1 MKYYQ
6 INKNFPIHSPQFKLI
21 QMLNADSDYQEY
33 VLLCKIYMSLCQIN
47 KSVEVDY
54 YKLKMSGVFHI
65 VIPHNYSKVT
75 SEYLEKITTHHSFSE
90 SEGIMTYDNTH
101 VFDLRPQQPEIH
113 LYKVR
118 LESSSSVQSMVK
130 YVEISNVFRALSS
143 KAKEQYLVFIGDN
156 SIMIDVDGKK
166 MNIRIN
172 QVKAEIS
179 TIMFNEAISFIPCF
193 KYSEGGEDIIIFT
206 SRNIHYHVDKG
217 GQFCSDYYGMRVELI
232 ECINSDE
239 LVVDLNDEVGF
250 VRNKLS
256 ELLSESKVVLYF
268 PDYLL
273 LVSSRQQL
281 INVSNESCEGM
292 LQLHIENLSLLI

>member
-1 MKYYQ
+1 
-6 INKNFPIHSPQFKLI
+6 
-21 QMLNADSDYQEY
+21 
-33 VLLCKIYMSLCQIN
+33 
-47 KSVEVDY
+47 
-54 YKLKMSGVFHI
+54 
-65 VIPHNYSKVT
+65 
-75 SEYLEKITTHHSFSE
+75 
-90 SEGIMTYDNTH
+90 
-101 VFDLRPQQPEIH
+101 
-113 LYKVR
+113 
-118 LESSSSVQSMVK
+118 
-130 YVEISNVFRALSS
+130 
-143 KAKEQYLVFIGDN
+143 
-156 SIMIDVDGKK
+156 

-239 LVVDLNDEVGF
+239 LVVDLDDEVGF